1 MSNTINTII
10 LEQIKKK
17 KPKSAVILCHGYGGD
32 GKDISIL
39 ANYWKAHL
47 PETIFICPDA
57 PERCAASPT
66 GFQWFDLIDQSSDQ
80 ILSKSLVA
88 EMKLNQLIDEVKEK
102 NDLSANQIVL
112 SGFSQGCMLSLQTG
126 IKRKDQINSI
136 VGYSGK
142 IIETQHLTKNIISR
156 PNVILMH
163 GDKDQVVPLDFFLEA
178 KDFFKK
184 NDYQIDSRIFE
195 NCEHRIPTEG
205 SSLGLQFIKK
215 HLY

>member
-1 MSNTINTII
+1 MSYTLNTII
-10 LEQIKKK
+10 LEPIIKK
-17 KPKSAVILCHGYGGD
+17 KPKSAVIPCHGYGGD

-112 SGFSQGCMLSLQTG
+112 SGFSQGCMISLQTG

>member
-1 MSNTINTII
+1 
-10 LEQIKKK
+10 
-17 KPKSAVILCHGYGGD
+17 
-32 GKDISIL
+32 
-39 ANYWKAHL
+39 
-47 PETIFICPDA
+47 
-57 PERCAASPT
+57 
-66 GFQWFDLIDQSSDQ
+66 
-80 ILSKSLVA
+80 
-88 EMKLNQLIDEVKEK
+88 MKLNQLIDEVKEK

-112 SGFSQGCMLSLQTG
+112 SGFSQGCMISLQTG